1 MPHEQ
6 AQKARRCSPSP
17 APAAPQ
23 PPPRFHASE
32 TGDAYKLYIALPGEH
47 VALASLA
54 ALRSCPCYVNVSS
67 TFLKFLVVIW
77 FVVLAS
83 LPMNSLCYS
92 LL

>member
-23 PPPRFHASE
+23 PAPRFHASE
-32 TGDAYKLYIALPGEH
+32 TGDAYKLYIALPGER

-54 ALRSCPCYVNVSS
+54 ALR
-67 TFLKFLVVIW
+67 
-77 FVVLAS
+77 AS
-83 LPMNSLCYS
+83 P
-92 LL
+92 LLT